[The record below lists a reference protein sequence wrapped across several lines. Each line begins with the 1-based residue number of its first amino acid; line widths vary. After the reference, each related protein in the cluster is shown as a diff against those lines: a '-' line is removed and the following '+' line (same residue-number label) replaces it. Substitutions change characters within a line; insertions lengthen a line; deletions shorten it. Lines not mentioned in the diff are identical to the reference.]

1 VLDKTALAKMSKI
14 CYNITMETL
23 SKIALFWDV
32 DRSTLSVDT
41 HADFIIRRILAQGDM
56 DDARFMLTTYGE
68 TKVKET
74 LLSMRGL
81 DKKSLNFWTNRLVH
95 A

>member
-1 VLDKTALAKMSKI
+1 
-14 CYNITMETL
+14 METL